1 MEYDIS
7 FLAKKK
13 NRIADP
19 GSAEPYRI
27 AELEPELE
35 IPETWKPESRGSEIQ

>member
-7 FLAKKK
+7 FLANKKT
-13 NRIADP
+13 RIADP

-27 AELEPELE
+27 AELEPEPV
-35 IPETWKPESRGSEIQ
+35 IPES